1 VAKIKF
7 FFRNKVYLFVIFQY
21 FATPFLIIR
30 VQKLPLPYF
39 FMILKSLSLINY
51 KNFDSISFEFNEKIN
66 CIVGN
71 NGIGKTNIL
80 DAIYHLSFGKS
91 YFNPVATQNIK
102 HNEDFF
108 VINGDYFKESNKE
121 KISVSLKRGQK
132 KVIKKNNKAYEKF
145 SEHIGFLPL
154 VIISPADRDLIT
166 EGSDTRRKFID
177 SVISQ
182 SDKYYLDDLI
192 KYNKVLTQR
201 NSLLKYFSLNNTYNT
216 DTIEIYNNQLA
227 EFGTRIF
234 KKRDDFLNEFIPI
247 FKSRYKVI
255 SNNNEV
261 VDLVY
266 KSDLFDDNLNSLLMS
281 NINKDKALQYTSVG
295 IHKDDLIFNIE
306 AHPIKKFGS
315 QGQQKSFL
323 IALKLAQFDFIKK
336 QSGVNPI
343 LLLDDIFDKLDEHRV
358 AQIIKL
364 VDDENFGQ
372 LFISDT
378 HAERTENA
386 VKQVH
391 QSFEIFKL

>member
-1 VAKIKF
+1 
-7 FFRNKVYLFVIFQY
+7 
-21 FATPFLIIR
+21 
-30 VQKLPLPYF
+30 
-39 FMILKSLSLINY
+39 MILKSLSLLNY
-51 KNFDSISFEFNEKIN
+51 KNFDNKSFTFNDKIN

-71 NGIGKTNIL
+71 NGIGKTNVL

-102 HNEDFF
+102 HHEDFF
-108 VINGDYFKESNKE
+108 VVNGDYIKDDTIE
-121 KISVSLKRGQK
+121 KIVISLKRGQK
-132 KVIKKNNKAYEKF
+132 KVIKRNAKVYEKF

-154 VIISPADRDLIT
+154 VIVSPADRDLIT

-182 SDKYYLDDLI
+182 SDKTYLNHLI
-192 KYNKVLTQR
+192 NYTKILAQR
-201 NSLLKYFSLNNTYNT
+201 NALLKYFALNHTFNK
-216 DTIEIYNNQLA
+216 DTLDVYNNQLTD
-227 EFGTRIF
+227 FGTHVF
-234 KKRDDFLNEFIPI
+234 EKRDAFLKTFIPI
-247 FKSRYKVI
+247 FKARYEAI
-255 SNNNEV
+255 SNGNET

-266 KSDLFDDNLNSLLMS
+266 HSDLFNGTLNTLLQ
-281 NINKDKALQYTSVG
+281 NAINKDKALQYTSVG
-295 IHKDDLIFNIE
+295 IHKDDLHFNIE
-306 AHPIKKFGS
+306 GHPIKKFGS

-323 IALKLAQFDFIKK
+323 IALKLAQFDFIKG

-378 HAERTENA
+378 HAERTEAA

-391 QSFEIFKL
+391 QSYEIFKL